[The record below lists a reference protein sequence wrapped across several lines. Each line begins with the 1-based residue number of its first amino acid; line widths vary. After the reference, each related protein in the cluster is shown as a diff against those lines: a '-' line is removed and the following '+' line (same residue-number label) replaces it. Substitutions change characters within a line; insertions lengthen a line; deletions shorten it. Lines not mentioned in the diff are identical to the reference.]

1 MMKMV
6 IVLNNPIWRKYVS
19 EQMADW
25 LEWLKNIHLRS
36 HFDLLEKFIELNPHF
51 VPTDHDSADR
61 DMRLLERLLWNPEF
75 VNGLTDKG
83 IQVWVSS
90 TIGDFLDELKIYSS
104 RFNEIQKVSDFLNSH
119 IAWFERVY
127 AFIRA
132 DTVSYLRE
140 QGRII

>member
-1 MMKMV
+1 MTKTV
-6 IVLNNPIWRKYVS
+6 INMGNPIWRRYVS
-19 EQMADW
+19 EQMTDW

-36 HFDLLEKFIELNPHF
+36 HFDLIEKNPHF
-51 VPTDHDSADR
+51 VPTEQDSTDG
-61 DMRLLERLLWNPEF
+61 DLRLLERLLWNPEF
-75 VNGLTDKG
+75 INGLTDKG

-90 TIGDFLDELKIYSS
+90 TIGDFLDELQIYSS
-104 RFNEIQKVSDFLNSH
+104 RFTEIQKVSYFLNSH

-132 DTVSYLRE
+132 DTVTYLRE